1 MNNNKITAGTIART
15 VVLVIALIN
24 QVLTMAGI
32 NPLPWSDDE
41 VYTGVTAV
49 LTVGAALWSW
59 WKNNSFTAAARE
71 ADGMLKVIREEKG
84 GE

>member
-1 MNNNKITAGTIART
+1 M
-15 VVLVIALIN
+15 IALLN
-24 QVLTMAGI
+24 QVLTMAGV

-41 VYTGVTAV
+41 VYTGVTAA

-59 WKNNSFTAAARE
+59 WKNNSFTASARE
-71 ADGMLKVIREEKG
+71 ADGMLKAIREEQG